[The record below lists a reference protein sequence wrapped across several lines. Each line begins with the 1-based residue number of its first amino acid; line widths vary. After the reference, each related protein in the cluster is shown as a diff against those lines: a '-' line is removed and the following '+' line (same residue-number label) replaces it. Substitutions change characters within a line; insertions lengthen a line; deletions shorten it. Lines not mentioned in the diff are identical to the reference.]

1 MSSLIHIFDDNKFY
15 TRLILLILIEL
26 GNFYLLESP
35 LNIMI
40 TAIEVVVV
48 MSLMIRKDYPSA
60 LIFHVI
66 FCLTGCDA
74 TSASSDAQLFSYP
87 EIKLIGPLTLSYIL
101 LGMLWLANRK
111 KTIQAP
117 KDSLLWGVRKL
128 MSFFLIYGTGLGVLG
143 LLIFNYR
150 LNDFITAFI
159 YIFVGYLYVDIFSR
173 NYDDNYLHK
182 CKNAAMSLLLT
193 APIVSF
199 ISYFLLNIRVS
210 YSVFDALVFNEE
222 FIMGAILILILFT
235 DVKYKVAYMVSLTL
249 YIVCLV
255 IAGRGGFFLSL
266 LICFLVLIYFT
277 YFVPN
282 SILKYTKY
290 LRIIFPIFIIVG
302 GSAIVSFF
310 LSIEGGQSLAGNKVM
325 ELISLLEALFTIG
338 STGFTLTD
346 ISDSPYIRVAEVLNI
361 LDNGIRDP
369 LGLIFGHG
377 FGGVYTD
384 STGLFRNV
392 DVSIGGFP
400 LEIINSG
407 RYGTAHSFLPNTLLF
422 NGLIGTYMLLKKGF
436 MYLKN
441 IKYSPL
447 CFAGYFLFLYS
458 FYFNTS
464 LFLAAAF
471 ALYAAEYDIKK
482 YSNVNN

>member
-1 MSSLIHIFDDNKFY
+1 
-15 TRLILLILIEL
+15 
-26 GNFYLLESP
+26 
-35 LNIMI
+35 
-40 TAIEVVVV
+40 
-48 MSLMIRKDYPSA
+48 
-60 LIFHVI
+60 
-66 FCLTGCDA
+66 
-74 TSASSDAQLFSYP
+74 
-87 EIKLIGPLTLSYIL
+87 
-101 LGMLWLANRK
+101 
-111 KTIQAP
+111 
-117 KDSLLWGVRKL
+117 
-128 MSFFLIYGTGLGVLG
+128 
-143 LLIFNYR
+143 
-150 LNDFITAFI
+150 
-159 YIFVGYLYVDIFSR
+159 
-173 NYDDNYLHK
+173 
-182 CKNAAMSLLLT
+182 
-193 APIVSF
+193 
-199 ISYFLLNIRVS
+199 
-210 YSVFDALVFNEE
+210 
-222 FIMGAILILILFT
+222 
-235 DVKYKVAYMVSLTL
+235 
-249 YIVCLV
+249 
-255 IAGRGGFFLSL
+255 
-266 LICFLVLIYFT
+266 
-277 YFVPN
+277 
-282 SILKYTKY
+282 
-290 LRIIFPIFIIVG
+290 
-302 GSAIVSFF
+302 
-310 LSIEGGQSLAGNKVM
+310 M

-464 LFLAAAF
+464 LFLAATF